1 MCGRQRR
8 KRRQRVKKGGM
19 GAERARDKERRQR
32 GDKKEVGGKVA
43 EVQCHPHPSNR
54 MSKML
59 KIGSQKQL
67 SKQAF

>member
-1 MCGRQRR
+1 
-8 KRRQRVKKGGM
+8 M